1 MLHLKEVVGGPL
13 NMLANLM
20 TMRRAIE
27 KCSQNEHIQ
36 GSLEY
41 TRSLLRMFGHG
52 RHPTPEQ
59 ELMVDTR
66 LSIRQGSKFQ
76 VCLSNDDFRAMHA
89 L

>member
-41 TRSLLRMFGHG
+41 TRSLLRS
-52 RHPTPEQ
+52 
-59 ELMVDTR
+59 LAMVDIR
-66 LSIRQGSKFQ
+66 LPNRS
-76 VCLSNDDFRAMHA
+76 
-89 L
+89 